1 MTFYQPLLQSCSVT
15 LDYIRMRA
23 FFKRP
28 KLKYIDCR
36 TYTCNPVQCL
46 RHNSVTKVVLY
57 IRFVNIV
64 LCWQLS
70 ISMWKA
76 VCLFVVFSV
85 FKGKAVQP
93 NPSTVGQ
100 ERLWTEA
107 IYTSTYLCSEW
118 TNSWQMLPQ
127 DGRSHP
133 AWKVMLLYNFYKESK
148 WQIPIPVR
156 FITIWW

>member
-1 MTFYQPLLQSCSVT
+1 MAERQEPCTSGARKEKASSVFKIACLFMTFYQPLLQSCSVT

-46 RHNSVTKVVLY
+46 RHNSVTKVVLC

-70 ISMWKA
+70 IPMWKA

-100 ERLWTEA
+100 ERLWTESH
-107 IYTSTYLCSEW
+107 IHLYLSVFW
-118 TNSWQMLPQ
+118 M
-127 DGRSHP
+127 D
-133 AWKVMLLYNFYKESK
+133 
-148 WQIPIPVR
+148 
-156 FITIWW
+156 